1 MCNNKQLL
9 VNYHT
14 LKMPETIMLGDGKCL
29 EATRCGTFVLVM
41 KVWWKEEFQGAL
53 HVIWKCH

>member
-9 VNYHT
+9 VNYQT
-14 LKMPETIMLGDGKCL
+14 LKMPETVMLGDGKCL

-41 KVWWKEEFQGAL
+41 KVWWKEEL
-53 HVIWKCH
+53 